1 MVDWH
6 VAIFDDDSSPESKKE
21 CLLLQNK
28 YGRRLTII
36 FSPRHVGIAK
46 GLNRLIGELPAG
58 IAIPISA
65 DLRFCSSWL
74 PWRMIYAFLIF
85 KVDFFFY
92 KARHVDSVTGARM
105 GTTGWARKR
114 GLQDEQG
121 KMKDFLDGKT
131 RPSGYAV
138 AFRADCLKEHRYHPC
153 LGPMC
158 DTFLNNLMVMKSRSY
173 YWGSVGSETLE
184 RPGSFS
190 GNTKKIEHGRILRLF
205 VCKMR
210 RMKIHL
216 SRHQEKRF
224 IAHEQKVF
232 SPKPFSEPHQKKK
245 CSLNK

>member
-6 VAIFDDDSSPESKKE
+6 VFLFDDDSSPKSKKE
-21 CLLLQNK
+21 SLLLQNK

-36 FSPRHVGIAK
+36 FSPRHVGITK
-46 GLNRLIGELPAG
+46 GLNRLVGELPAG

-92 KARHVDSVTGARM
+92 KARHVDLSTGVRV
-105 GTTGWARKR
+105 GTTGWARTR
-114 GLQDEQG
+114 GLQVGNQ
-121 KMKDFLDGKT
+121 KKADFATGKT

-138 AFRADCLKEHRYHPC
+138 AFRADRLKQYRYDPR

-158 DTFLNNLMVMKSRSY
+158 DTYLNNLMVMRYRSY
-173 YWGSVGSETLE
+173 YWGRVGSETLE

-190 GNTKKIEHGRILRLF
+190 RGLDKTEHGEILSRILAKLETDGIRLN
-205 VCKMR
+205 
-210 RMKIHL
+210 
-216 SRHQEKRF
+216 E
-224 IAHEQKVF
+224 EQRSQFLK
-232 SPKPFSEPHQKKK
+232 SERSAFPG
-245 CSLNK
+245 